1 MTFTIYHF
9 LLYFAFLLSID
20 YSFVRKI
27 FTWQYY
33 LCTFSD
39 FSKDNCNS
47 GGGGLKKNNLRLA
60 QSGSI
65 FVPTT

>member
-33 LCTFSD
+33 VRFQISPKTTVT
-39 FSKDNCNS
+39 
-47 GGGGLKKNNLRLA
+47 LA
-60 QSGSI
+60 VAG
-65 FVPTT
+65 